1 MGDSTAQK
9 VGLEVVFGQAG
20 TAGRGG
26 KPGSMG
32 RGAPRC
38 YAGAPSLKK
47 DLSYGHGLAES
58 PKLSFEKDSVVLC
71 CDYNYNCLFCSFC
84 FFSKMASYKDFH

>member
-1 MGDSTAQK
+1 MDR
-9 VGLEVVFGQAG
+9 QAP
-20 TAGRGG
+20 RGG
-26 KPGSMG
+26 EENLAAWVAGLL
-32 RGAPRC
+32 GATR
-38 YAGAPSLKK
+38 GAPSLKK